1 MVYQKKYLVLLLGGF
16 RENETRTLAL
26 IAKMGAYPSYH
37 EPSSRFSPAFTKF
50 RTAVRVVVATKRMQF
65 LVAKSNKSIRQVME
79 PVDSKSSSHRNTQS
93 SSKSVNNDRQYDLSR
108 PNYRQS
114 NAYQSVPSRFEA
126 DDVNGYSSQPSD
138 ISTDPKDASFAEIYT
153 GSIDTAV
160 PKHTHDSGVYS
171 AFDYK
176 PTEMVTR
183 GTSRGQPNSDLANRL
198 ESHNVHR

>member
-1 MVYQKKYLVLLLGGF
+1 VLLLGGF

-37 EPSSRFSPAFTKF
+37 EPTARFSPAFTKF

-65 LVAKSNKSIRQVME
+65 LVAKSRKAIKQVME
-79 PVDSKSSSHRNTQS
+79 PVNSKSGSQRSTHSST
-93 SSKSVNNDRQYDLSR
+93 KSGDNPLLYARQNDLSR

-114 NAYQSVPSRFEA
+114 NPSVPLRFE
-126 DDVNGYSSQPSD
+126 VNDLGASQQGD
-138 ISTDPKDASFAEIYT
+138 ISMDPKDSSFAEIYS

-160 PKHTHDSGVYS
+160 PKHTDSGVYS

-176 PTEMVTR
+176 PTEVVTY
-183 GTSRGQPNSDLANRL
+183 GASRGQLDSDLMKRL
-198 ESHNVHR
+198 DSRNIRR